1 MNAGTAKLPR
11 TCLWI
16 GRLPSLR
23 CAMVPAEE
31 FRRKA
36 DECKRM
42 ASSTRGDEKGTWS
55 RMAERWL
62 ACAKHADGE
71 YAAVRF
77 RKSDRSKPHRRPA
90 REWAQEPLV

>member
-1 MNAGTAKLPR
+1 MLELPS
-11 TCLWI
+11 CLGLDLWI
-16 GRLPSLR
+16 GGLHSEGCAVVPS
-23 CAMVPAEE
+23 EE
-31 FRRKA
+31 FRRQA
-36 DECKRM
+36 DECQRM

-71 YAAVRF
+71 YAAVQF

-90 REWAQEPLV
+90 RWAHEPLVS